1 MKTLRQKIEYS
12 LSQDPT
18 RTDGRVAHN
27 CNCKVADV
35 RKVREELQLPEAPQD
50 ATASPRKRGKGKAI
64 DDFRGKHD
72 VSLIIQRKVSEVLGD
87 DSTEYF
93 EDRDFRNLC
102 DVPVHSWRR
111 FADSKQ
117 FGAYRLKRG
126 GHNLWAAPHII
137 SQIKKVLGIG

>member
-1 MKTLRQKIEYS
+1 MT
-12 LSQDPT
+12 
-18 RTDGRVAHN
+18 
-27 CNCKVADV
+27 
-35 RKVREELQLPEAPQD
+35 
-50 ATASPRKRGKGKAI
+50 
-64 DDFRGKHD
+64 
-72 VSLIIQRKVSEVLGD
+72 LIIQRKVEEVLGEN
-87 DSTEYF
+87 SEEYF

-117 FGAYRLKRG
+117 FEAYRLKRG

>member
-1 MKTLRQKIEYS
+1 MKTLRERIEYS
-12 LSQDPT
+12 LLKDPS
-18 RTDGRVAHN
+18 RTDGNIAHN
-27 CNCKVADV
+27 CNCRVADV
-35 RKVREELQLPEAPQD
+35 RKVREELNIPDAPR
-50 ATASPRKRGKGKAI
+50 AAPSPRKRGKGKSI
-64 DDFRGKHD
+64 DEFRGKHD
-72 VSLIIQRKVSEVLGD
+72 VTLIIQRKVEEVRGD
-87 DSTEYF
+87 DSEEYF

-117 FGAYRLKRG
+117 FAAYRLKRG